1 VTVAT
6 ITKRPWRLISDVDIL
21 DMPDSEF
28 LIDGV
33 LPRRGLVCLYGPPG
47 AGKTTVLADMAV
59 AVATKTNFFGQAV
72 LHQGATVYAG
82 TDDPHGWKPRLL
94 AKKADAGLDLN
105 TAIGVYLF
113 AEPLNLLDAAAVEA
127 FIAFIVGAGA
137 ERGMPIELL
146 MIDTYAAS
154 TPGASENSSEDTT
167 RAIVNAQRLRDA
179 LGATVVLAHHTN
191 AGGSRERGHSAI
203 RGAMDTMLALVPADD
218 IVKLE
223 CNKQRNA
230 APFKAI
236 NLKMTDGQ
244 GGCLLRL
251 ASDVAPNADLSTN
264 QRKVLDCLTENFAST
279 GATKA
284 EWRSS
289 CQDIAERTFH
299 RACKVLQDLHL
310 VRVSGARFIPVEV
323 VH

>member
-1 VTVAT
+1 MTLAT
-6 ITKRPWRLISDVDIL
+6 TTKRPWRLISDVDIL

-28 LIDGV
+28 LIEGV

-59 AVATKTNFFGQAV
+59 AVATKTSFFGQAV
-72 LHQGATVYAG
+72 RHQGATVYAG

-94 AKKADAGLDLN
+94 AKKADAGLDLA
-105 TAIGVYLF
+105 TSIGVYLF
-113 AEPLNLLDAAAVEA
+113 AEPLNLLDAAAVAA
-127 FIAFIVGAGA
+127 FIAFIIGIEWA
-137 ERGMPIELL
+137 MPIELL

-230 APFKAI
+230 APFQSI
-236 NLKMTDGQ
+236 TLKMTEGQ

-251 ASDVAPNADLSTN
+251 ASDVAPTVDLSTN
-264 QRKVLDCLTENFAST
+264 QRKVLDCLKENFAAT

-284 EWRSS
+284 EWRGS
-289 CQDIAERTFH
+289 CLDVAERTFH

-310 VRVSGARFIPVEV
+310 VRVSGPRFIPVEV
-323 VH
+323 AE